1 MNTGAGGP
9 DADGGP
15 DDSALLTDVV
25 GAVLAR
31 SAAGEWTV
39 GGDGFWCRVTPPR
52 HNRRDQGWKLHVSA
66 TQLSAPVVLSRAA
79 EVLVR
84 AGCAFKFARGLNEL
98 GELLSGS
105 VHRGSGGKFLTAYPG
120 DDAQLRRLA
129 VALDR
134 VTDGLPGPAVLSDR
148 AVRPGSLV
156 HYRYGVFG
164 AEPVLDND
172 GSLESVLTA
181 PDGRREK
188 DLRQAW
194 FSPPAWAELPFAVT
208 GPSSGPAV
216 AAPEEDSAPP
226 TGVAPSAVLVG
237 GRFAVHGAVRHSYRG
252 GVFRAVDRD
261 TGGEVVVKQARPH
274 VMGWLSGKDARD
286 TLRHEAAVLDLLGPT
301 GLAPRKVALLTHQEN
316 VFLAEEPVPGV
327 TLRAWAVERAVG
339 AWRGA
344 GVPWAEGLDK
354 VRQLVDIV
362 AAVHGHGLVLRD
374 LTPNNLMVTPEDR
387 LRLID
392 LEHAVTEGSRVHRV
406 FTPSYASPEQTSAP
420 MFAVAPP
427 RTSDLYSLGAVI
439 FFLVTGADPLLPADE
454 PALRAAH
461 GRLAALVG
469 AAGTHMETLRRLSP
483 LVLGLT
489 RDEPG
494 RRWSLARA
502 RDFLAAM
509 PVAMPAQ
516 APAGRDPERRAA
528 GPGRPGPP
536 ASDNLA
542 DAIVEQLIEDGLGH
556 LLATM
561 TPQGERLWKPDV
573 HGGTKDACSVQ
584 YGAAGVL
591 GVLTRAARLRG
602 SAPRH
607 ASVAAT
613 AGWIGERLTTV
624 PRLLPGLYFGRSG
637 TAWALHDAARL
648 LDDAPL
654 SRAAADVALRVPV
667 RWPNPDI
674 CHGTAGAGMAQLHFW
689 QATGDERFLHRAA
702 EAADDV
708 LCAARERDGRHVW
721 PVPETFDSA
730 LAGLV
735 HYGFAHGVA
744 GVGAF
749 LLCAGVATG
758 RAEYLDGALRAGR
771 TLDEVSCGEGGLA
784 WWPSGEGA
792 GQSEAR
798 QLHWCSG
805 SSGVGTFLI
814 RLWAVTG
821 QARFLELAQA
831 GAAAVHRDRWHSST
845 AACHGLAGDG
855 EFLLDLADFTGDG
868 RYREQAGQLAAVMYA
883 RHAVHDGRIVLP
895 DESGA
900 TVTAGYGTGLAGA
913 LGFLLRLRHG
923 GPRLWMT
930 DGLLAGRTE
939 VRARETDIPP
949 AK

>member
-1 MNTGAGGP
+1 MNAGAAGP
-9 DADGGP
+9 DADGWP

-25 GAVLAR
+25 RAVLAR
-31 SAAGEWTV
+31 STAGEWTV

-52 HNRRDQGWKLHVSA
+52 HDRRAQGWKLHVSA

-98 GELLSGS
+98 GELLSAS
-105 VHRGSGGKFLTAYPG
+105 VHRGSGGKFLTAYPR

-129 VALDR
+129 VDLDR
-134 VTDGLPGPAVLSDR
+134 VTDGLPGPEVLSDR

-156 HYRYGVFG
+156 HYRFGVFG

-172 GSLESVLTA
+172 GSLQSVLTA

-194 FSPPAWAELPFAVT
+194 FSPPAWAEPPFAA
-208 GPSSGPAV
+208 PGPAP
-216 AAPEEDSAPP
+216 APEQ
-226 TGVAPSAVLVG
+226 APSAVLLG
-237 GRFAVHGAVRHSYRG
+237 GRFAVRGAVRHSYRG
-252 GVFRAVDRD
+252 GVFRALDHE
-261 TGGEVVVKQARPH
+261 TGAEVVVKQARPH

-286 TLRHEAAVLDLLGPT
+286 TLRHEAAVLDLLGTT
-301 GLAPRKVALLTHQEN
+301 GLAPRKVALLTQQEN
-316 VFLAEEPVPGV
+316 VFLAEELVPGV
-327 TLRAWAVERAVG
+327 TLRAWAAERAVG

-344 GVPWAEGLDK
+344 GVPWAEGVRT
-354 VRQLVDIV
+354 VRQLVDVV

-374 LTPNNLMVTPEDR
+374 LTPDNLMVTPEGR
-387 LRLID
+387 LRLVG
-392 LEHAVTEGSRVHRV
+392 LEHAVAEGSRVHRV
-406 FTPSYASPEQTSAP
+406 STLSYASPEQTSAP
-420 MFAVAPP
+420 IFAVAPA
-427 RTSDLYSLGAVI
+427 RTSDLYGLGAVI
-439 FFLVTGADPLLPADE
+439 FFLVTGVDPLLPLDE
-454 PALRAAH
+454 PALRPGH

-502 RDFLAAM
+502 REFLAA
-509 PVAMPAQ
+509 PPPDTPAL
-516 APAGRDPERRAA
+516 PAGRTSA
-528 GPGRPGPP
+528 GPGRP
-536 ASDNLA
+536 AA
-542 DAIVEQLIEDGLGH
+542 DTLPDAVVEQLVEDGLGY
-556 LLATM
+556 LVATM

-573 HGGTKDACSVQ
+573 EGATKDACSVQ
-584 YGAAGVL
+584 HGAAGVL

-602 SAPRH
+602 GAPLR
-607 ASVAAT
+607 AAVAAT
-613 AGWIGERLTTV
+613 AGWVGERLTAAS
-624 PRLLPGLYFGRSG
+624 PLLPGLYSGRSG
-637 TAWALHDAARL
+637 TAWALHDAAGL

-654 SRAAADVALRVPV
+654 SRAAADLALRVPV
-667 RWPNPDI
+667 LWPSPGV
-674 CHGTAGAGMAQLHFW
+674 CHGAAGAGTAQLHFW

-702 EAADDV
+702 EAADGV
-708 LCAARERDGRHVW
+708 LRAAREREGRHVW

-730 LAGLV
+730 LAGSV

-749 LLCAGVATG
+749 LLCAGTATG

-771 TLDEVSCGEGGLA
+771 TLDEVADREGGLA
-784 WWPSGEGA
+784 WWPPGEGA
-792 GQSEAR
+792 DRGVAG
-798 QLHWCSG
+798 QLHRCSG
-805 SSGVGTFLI
+805 SSGVGTFLV

-821 QARFLELAQA
+821 QARFRELAQA
-831 GAAAVHRDRWHSST
+831 GAAAVHRDRWHAST

-855 EFLLDLADFTGDG
+855 DFLLDLADLTGDG
-868 RYREQAGQLAAVMYA
+868 RYREWAGHLAAVMYA
-883 RHAVHDGRIVLP
+883 RHAVHDGRTVLP

-900 TVTAGYGTGLAGA
+900 AVTAGHGTGLAGA

-930 DGLLAGRTE
+930 DELLTAEGR
-939 VRARETDIPP
+939 
-949 AK
+949 